1 MTGREGTFG
10 QVVELSGKRVLVT
23 GASRGIGR
31 GLAEGLARE
40 GARLALL
47 ARRSE
52 ALESLGEQL
61 GARTYAVDLSGPEAT
76 RGLIERIEVDAGP
89 IDVLVNNAG
98 VSHVNHMLRNSEDEI
113 EAIFRIN
120 LHAPAMLCRQVIPRM
135 LERGGGHIV
144 NVSSLAAVL
153 SPPGLVHYGASKA
166 GLSHY
171 TAGLRQ
177 DLRGRPIGITLVQLG
192 SVPTELDAMSRN
204 YGPIRDLSSRT
215 GGSSGKPPR
224 DITPLPVVVAAIIA
238 AIKQNRRHVR
248 LPRAAAPLCMLVE
261 VPRRITEWAFRKVDP
276 WASD

>member
-1 MTGREGTFG
+1 
-10 QVVELSGKRVLVT
+10 VNLSGKRVLVT
-23 GASRGIGR
+23 GASRGIGQ
-31 GLAEGLARE
+31 GLAEALARE
-40 GARLALL
+40 GTRLALL
-47 ARRSE
+47 ARSSD
-52 ALESLGEQL
+52 ALEGLGEQL
-61 GARTYAVDLSGPEAT
+61 GARTYAVDLSHPEAT
-76 RGLIERIEVDAGP
+76 RGLIERIEADGGP

-98 VSHVNHMLRNSEDEI
+98 VSHVNHVLRNSEEEI

-120 LHAPAMLCRQVIPRM
+120 LLAPVLLCRQVIPRM

-192 SVPTELDAMSRN
+192 SVPTDLDAMSRN
-204 YGPIRDLSSRT
+204 YGPIRDLSART
-215 GGSSGKPPR
+215 ARGNGKPPR
-224 DITPLPVVVAAIIA
+224 DITPLPVVVAAIVA

-248 LPRAAAPLCMLVE
+248 LPQAAVPLCMLVE
-261 VPRRITEWAFRKVDP
+261 LPRRVTEWAFRNVDP
-276 WASD
+276 WVPSD